1 MKNIVWS
8 IYDVFCQFLFSK
20 FARIRSLV
28 ARFRNYAIPIFT
40 DTLLTSKC
48 SLYFV
53 WNSTYNRHLE
63 RKVKFIWSMPK
74 NLTNKI
80 YKNMKTG
87 SFVNSHFFCFFV
99 FCHKEY
105 ENKGE
110 TQLYDSFDF
119 FFRTQIF
126 ICMQSR

>member
-1 MKNIVWS
+1 
-8 IYDVFCQFLFSK
+8 
-20 FARIRSLV
+20 
-28 ARFRNYAIPIFT
+28 
-40 DTLLTSKC
+40 
-48 SLYFV
+48 
-53 WNSTYNRHLE
+53 
-63 RKVKFIWSMPK
+63 MPK

-126 ICMQSR
+126 ICMQIGIQIKSYENCNHTTLPVVQEIFIIHMAM